1 MCWGARA
8 LKTAIK
14 KTTPPNKNE
23 NKKNKKKAIA
33 DYQAAEYAFSASLN
47 LLNTVQSA
55 IMFAGVGGGMLLVT
69 ASVAAGGAS
78 VGDVVLFLTLMAQ
91 LYGPLNF
98 FGTYYRVIQQYMID
112 MEVCVVVG
120 GGRGV
125 VFVCVC
131 VCVVCG
137 GGGRGLAMIENTQN
151 ACRRVLRSLVCVCVH

>member
-78 VGDVVLFLTLMAQ
+78 VGDVVLEDVGALVVDVDAEPVFDGNAVLVPLT
-91 LYGPLNF
+91 
-98 FGTYYRVIQQYMID
+98 D
-112 MEVCVVVG
+112 SVVDG
-120 GGRGV
+120 
-125 VFVCVC
+125 
-131 VCVVCG
+131 
-137 GGGRGLAMIENTQN
+137 E
-151 ACRRVLRSLVCVCVH
+151 